1 MAKICQKES
10 CVKDAIKRG
19 KYCID
24 HCTTRKRTERRHD
37 ESKTDEEVLFEI
49 RKTIERQKIEEE
61 QRRMEDERKREMRR
75 IEAIRR
81 EEERKIN
88 EIRYAEERMLIEEQE
103 NEYNEALRRDLE
115 KMNLKKE
122 IERKKIEDEQN
133 FEICMREKI
142 RLNRDRVS
150 DDYYKIKFVFQ
161 NLGGLSMI
169 STFSKDDFFESIFN
183 FIDAFFYES
192 NIKFPS
198 DGYELISYPN
208 ITVSS
213 LEHSNVKISDKFS
226 HRNIQLT
233 FKEIE
238 KMIL

>member
-24 HCTTRKRTERRHD
+24 HCTTRKRTEHRHD
-37 ESKTDEEVLFEI
+37 ESKTDEEVLLEI
-49 RKTIERQKIEEE
+49 RKTIERQRIEEE
-61 QRRMEDERKREMRR
+61 QRRM
-75 IEAIRR
+75 EAIRR

-133 FEICMREKI
+133 FEICMREKV
-142 RLNRDRVS
+142 RLNRERVS

-169 STFSKDDFFESIFN
+169 STFSKDDCFESIFN
-183 FIDAFFYES
+183 FIEAFFYES

-213 LEHSNVKISDKFS
+213 LEHSKVKISDKFS

-238 KMIL
+238 K

>member
-49 RKTIERQKIEEE
+49 RKTIERQRIEEE
-61 QRRMEDERKREMRR
+61 QRRM
-75 IEAIRR
+75 EAIRR

-122 IERKKIEDEQN
+122 MERKKIEDEQN

-142 RLNRDRVS
+142 RLNRERIS

-169 STFSKDDFFESIFN
+169 STFSKDDCFESIFN

-213 LEHSNVKISDKFS
+213 VEHSNVKISDKFS

>member
-49 RKTIERQKIEEE
+49 RKTIERQRIEEE
-61 QRRMEDERKREMRR
+61 QRRM
-75 IEAIRR
+75 EAIRR

-142 RLNRDRVS
+142 RLNRERIS

-169 STFSKDDFFESIFN
+169 STFSKDDCFESIFN
-183 FIDAFFYES
+183 FIEAFFYES

-208 ITVSS
+208 KQNAIIVCIYHDYLKIFLFLKQPLYLIT
-213 LEHSNVKISDKFS
+213 IF
-226 HRNIQLT
+226 
-233 FKEIE
+233 
-238 KMIL
+238 